1 MNTVNIL
8 LAIVE
13 PTEDQ
18 FWRAD
23 TNGPSG
29 TCDGDGI
36 VNERSGRGSGRSGSG
51 SGSNFNGNG
60 VIDVEA
66 EAQLPDRPRLG
77 DSGINRN
84 DRRS

>member
-1 MNTVNIL
+1 MMDERMDVFVVFEDDGQAGFVPCNEL
-8 LAIVE
+8 LFYLNE
-13 PTEDQ
+13 E
-18 FWRAD
+18 
-23 TNGPSG
+23 G
-29 TCDGDGI
+29 
-36 VNERSGRGSGRSGSG
+36 ERSGSSG